1 MIHSLGL
8 SETSPVPP
16 PKSRLPADYYAAPAD
31 EVRPIFPKWV
41 PRGCGIAAAV
51 VLVIGFAIGAVVMHV
66 GLGKLMAY
74 LLDMSVAEIQP
85 MIGKDV
91 PPAQKQALNF
101 ELGQLSKNVES
112 NKTNLARLEPVLDEL
127 KEAMDDKKITP
138 AEAAQLTKLAHDAN
152 TPAPKPGQTRAP
164 VLHTH

>member
-16 PKSRLPADYYAAPAD
+16 RKSRLPADYYAAPAN

-41 PRGCGIAAAV
+41 PRGCGIASAV
-51 VLVIGFAIGAVVMHV
+51 ILVIGFAIGAVVMHV

-91 PPAQKQALNF
+91 PPAEKQALNA

-112 NKTNLARLEPVLDEL
+112 EKTNLTRLEPVLTAL
-127 KEAMDDKKITP
+127 KEAMEDKKITP
-138 AEAAQLTKLAHDAN
+138 AEAERITKLAHDAN
-152 TPAPKPGQTRAP
+152 GPPPKPAQGAP
-164 VLHTH
+164 VLHRH